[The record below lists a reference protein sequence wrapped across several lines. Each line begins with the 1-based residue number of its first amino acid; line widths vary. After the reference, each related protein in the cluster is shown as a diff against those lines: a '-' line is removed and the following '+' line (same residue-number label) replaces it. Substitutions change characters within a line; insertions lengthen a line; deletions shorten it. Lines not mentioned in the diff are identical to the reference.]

1 MPNDTFEVARNKIK
15 LKLLKQFDEGENYK
29 KQNFKGEDHI
39 FWDEVKRNIEK
50 KNVSAE
56 EKVKEIKRYLENRDY
71 LLHLEEA
78 KSAILDAFREWRDQI
93 ERRPT
98 VSEYRQL
105 ITVFNGIW
113 QLTVDDRGAREYR
126 KVKELF
132 HIQLEQENKKKGN
145 QFFQI
150 LILSVIISTVNWL
163 ISSWACIFVDS
174 YQVLVSV
181 ISHFLTV
188 AIWFV
193 VLLLLKSPL
202 NEETKHFSDPYLYR
216 GHYLYLLGL
225 VLMYVALAY
234 SFFYPF
240 FQGKA
245 LSLTYYFSVALL
257 TSIYVLM

>member
-1 MPNDTFEVARNKIK
+1 MANSVFDHVRRLIADDDLWGAFIYIETHQEVFHVYLGSDGINSILLQKSRLVQFNRENSLFLMPNDTFEVARNKIK
-15 LKLLKQFDEGENYK
+15 LKLLKQFDEGENYR
-29 KQNFKGEDHI
+29 KQNVQGIDHI
-39 FWDEVKRNIEK
+39 FWDEVKRKIEK

-181 ISHFLTV
+181 ISHFSTR
-188 AIWFV
+188 AIQQTISQPS
-193 VLLLLKSPL
+193 KS
-202 NEETKHFSDPYLYR
+202 E
-216 GHYLYLLGL
+216 
-225 VLMYVALAY
+225 
-234 SFFYPF
+234 
-240 FQGKA
+240 
-245 LSLTYYFSVALL
+245 
-257 TSIYVLM
+257 